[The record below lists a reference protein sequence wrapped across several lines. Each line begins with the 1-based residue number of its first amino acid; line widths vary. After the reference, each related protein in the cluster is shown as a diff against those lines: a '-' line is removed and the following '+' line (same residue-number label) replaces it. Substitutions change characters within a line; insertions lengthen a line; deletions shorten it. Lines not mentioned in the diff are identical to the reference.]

1 MKRKQKRSF
10 DSVATTSF
18 AHEDRLFAKRGS
30 NSRICRNRGGLG
42 TVCPLRTARLACFA
56 GCLAHRQILSFDYLS
71 LNENLV
77 GAYAVPAG
85 GPFAGRARATK
96 RACELRPKPPRPPIQ
111 RRRTPRAVSLLVR
124 RFSTS
129 SRWVRVRIFWGSR
142 LLPAPIHRQDPVGNP
157 IQHKPRASLLCRPPC
172 KAHWMPPRRRS
183 LLQPDRTQR
192 KIRRMAHKM
201 RRKCWLVLR
210 RLLIQQ
216 EKPESSKPSQ
226 PSEQLSTLR
235 SPCSLRE
242 PRFKRLRSHLSL
254 SRLRHLRPLN

>member
-85 GPFAGRARATK
+85 AHLLAGHVQLNERANCAQS
-96 RACELRPKPPRPPIQ
+96 RPD
-111 RRRTPRAVSLLVR
+111 
-124 RFSTS
+124 
-129 SRWVRVRIFWGSR
+129 
-142 LLPAPIHRQDPVGNP
+142 HRYND
-157 IQHKPRASLLCRPPC
+157 A
-172 KAHWMPPRRRS
+172 A
-183 LLQPDRTQR
+183 
-192 KIRRMAHKM
+192 
-201 RRKCWLVLR
+201 
-210 RLLIQQ
+210 
-216 EKPESSKPSQ
+216 
-226 PSEQLSTLR
+226 
-235 SPCSLRE
+235 
-242 PRFKRLRSHLSL
+242 
-254 SRLRHLRPLN
+254 RHER